1 MLELGVGGGEV
12 VMGSLICWEGLER
25 KEKNCDVGRKGRGY
39 LSGCGRDA
47 VGKGS
52 VAQSGSAR
60 KVVMIV
66 KAALQIL
73 GTL

>member
-1 MLELGVGGGEV
+1 MGVGGGEV
-12 VMGSLICWEGLER
+12 VLASLICWEGMER
-25 KEKNCDVGRKGRGY
+25 KEEDCDVGRKGRGY
-39 LSGCGRDA
+39 LSVYGRDA

-60 KVVMIV
+60 KMVMIV
-66 KAALQIL
+66 KAALLVL